1 MDGTDMTVMSDEQLL
16 QSCIRLESRG
26 QMQLTL
32 LSNLEDERSA
42 LQTQRELLQRRIF
55 EVQEE
60 ARTAAMARPET
71 GWRVYSVVFLWGL
84 HDHCEGVGAINESN
98 MQ

>member
-1 MDGTDMTVMSDEQLL
+1 MDGTDMTVMTDEQLL
-16 QSCIRLESRG
+16 QTCARLESRG

-32 LSNLEDERSA
+32 LSNLEEERSA

-55 EVQEE
+55 EVQQE

-71 GWRVYSVVFLWGL
+71 GWWVYSLCFSLGF
-84 HDHCEGVGAINESN
+84 A
-98 MQ
+98 